1 MLFIP
6 FLKLSQNF
14 NTSSLLLPPSLSFDD
29 LTSYFTGK
37 LKTVRKKPFLS
48 PKVSN
53 ISVFAPFLPPQ
64 WKIHSHDYYR
74 PNPLLKLWAPSPF
87 IYSRTLHLHPLCV
100 EYFPFPESLTVHT
113 KVCYYF
119 PSFKNPL

>member
-1 MLFIP
+1 MLFFS

-14 NTSSLLLPPSLSFDD
+14 NSSSLLLLPSLSSDY
-29 LTSYFTGK
+29 LTSYFTEK
-37 LKTVRKKPFLS
+37 LKTVRKKLS
-48 PKVSN
+48 YPPKVSN
-53 ISVFAPFLPPQ
+53 ISVFAPFLQ

-74 PNPLLKLWAPSPF
+74 PNPSLKLWAPSPL
-87 IYSRTLHLHPLCV
+87 IYSRTLQLHPLCV